1 MKNKKKEKRKKRRK
15 RERGREG
22 RERGREGRE
31 GENQTVTVEGCR
43 GETWQREKPLISR
56 ARRSFSAT

>member
-1 MKNKKKEKRKKRRK
+1 MKRVEEN
-15 RERGREG
+15 ERGRIKKRKEKKEG
-22 RERGREGRE
+22 KERGRE

-56 ARRSFSAT
+56 AWRSFSAT